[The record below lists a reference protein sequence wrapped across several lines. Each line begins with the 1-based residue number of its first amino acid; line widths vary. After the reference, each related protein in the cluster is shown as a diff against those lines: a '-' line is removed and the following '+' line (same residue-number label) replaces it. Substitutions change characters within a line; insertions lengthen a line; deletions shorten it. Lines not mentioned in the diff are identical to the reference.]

1 MNAQPK
7 TRQRLQQINQMLQN
21 RFGYDSL
28 VPSYGATCSTFVT
41 VGCKWILIT
50 VRKDAM
56 NRRRNLDHYSRK
68 AKARGF
74 AARSV
79 FKLEEIHKRF
89 PLMRKGSHVLDLG
102 CAPGSWLK
110 YAAQQVGP
118 HGRCMGIDRV
128 PIDLSLPNVQS
139 IVGDI
144 YEIQNETFGD
154 TNTRFDLIMS
164 DMAPDTC
171 GNRYTD
177 HVRSV
182 SCANAHLKSRYSIY
196 VMVISSMG
204 IRRWRSQC
212 LCFRGQT
219 TF

>member
-1 MNAQPK
+1 
-7 TRQRLQQINQMLQN
+7 
-21 RFGYDSL
+21 
-28 VPSYGATCSTFVT
+28 
-41 VGCKWILIT
+41 
-50 VRKDAM
+50 M

-154 TNTRFDLIMS
+154 THTRFDLIMS

-182 SCANAHLKSRYSIY
+182 QLCERAFEIALLYLRANGNFVCKVFEGGDLNAFVAEVKPYFKNVKRVKPKSTRAESVELFI
-196 VMVISSMG
+196 VAIGFKANTEKSGLAARESE
-204 IRRWRSQC
+204 I
-212 LCFRGQT
+212 
-219 TF
+219 